1 MKGCVSVELKTH
13 REMQHERCE
22 QEIQDV
28 AAFLTKLGY

>member
-1 MKGCVSVELKTH
+1 MKGCVSVELKTR
-13 REMQHERCE
+13 REMRHERCE